1 MTKENKMGVMPI
13 KKLIVT
19 MSLPMMISM
28 MVQALY
34 NVVDSIFVSQI
45 NEEALTAVTLAFPM
59 QNLMIA
65 LAAGTG
71 VGVNALLSRSLG
83 EKKYD
88 QARKCIT
95 FCVYSMAVS
104 GIVILA
110 LGCLFMNQIA
120 GIAGADDENLLYTYD
135 YLRWIFIGA
144 PVIILSNG
152 MVHLFRSA
160 GLIKEATIG
169 IIIGN
174 GINILLDWVFIVLMG
189 KGTAGAALATSV
201 GFLCSTVYY
210 FACMVKEISKKNE
223 LYSLSPK
230 SLSVTPAMTADV
242 VKIGIPGALI
252 TVMISV
258 SNIVLNNYI
267 SIYGSDAVA
276 AYGIAYKIDMFPI
289 MLSVGL
295 SQGVAPLMGYCYG
308 AGQKTR
314 LRRVMRYATID
325 GIVLGGVFTA
335 LFLTASQ
342 ILTGIFLAD
351 NELVALS
358 ASFLRVLALS
368 APCLG
373 IINTVTSY
381 FQALGKA
388 VNSLVITLMRNL
400 ILFIPG
406 VIILNKLFGLDGA
419 IAAQPVVEVILA
431 VVCVVMYMIGVKTE
445 MPIQES
451 HSVEVSEAA

>member
-1 MTKENKMGVMPI
+1 MSNVFEEKNI
-13 KKLIVT
+13 QKLIVT
-19 MSLPMMISM
+19 LGIPAMLGTLATLI
-28 MVQALY
+28 Y
-34 NVVDSIFVSQI
+34 NMADTYFVSMTKNPAQI
-45 NEEALTAVTLAFPM
+45 AAVTLCTPILLIIMSVSSIFGM
-59 QNLMIA
+59 GGSSVIA
-65 LAAGTG
+65 
-71 VGVNALLSRSLG
+71 RMLG
-83 EKKYD
+83 EKKSD

-95 FCVYSMAVS
+95 FCIYAMAVS
-104 GIVILA
+104 GIVILV
-110 LGCLFMNQIA
+110 LGSLFMNQVA
-120 GIAGADDENLLYTYD
+120 GIAGADEENLLYTND
-135 YLRWIFIGA
+135 YLRWIFFGA

-169 IIIGN
+169 IVIGN
-174 GINILLDWVFIVLMG
+174 GINILLDWVFIVLME

-210 FACMVKEISKKNE
+210 FACMVKEISRKNE

-230 SLSVTPAMTADV
+230 SLSVTPAMTFDV

-267 SIYGSDAVA
+267 GIYGSDAVA

-314 LRRVMRYATID
+314 LRKVMRYATVD
-325 GIVLGGVFTA
+325 GIILGALFTA
-335 LFLTASQ
+335 LFLVASQ
-342 ILTGIFLAD
+342 ILTGIFLSEK
-351 NELVALS
+351 ELVALS

-419 IAAQPVVEVILA
+419 IAAQPVVEVMLA
-431 VVCVVMYMIGVKTE
+431 VVCIAMYLGGAKTE
-445 MPIQES
+445 AS
-451 HSVEVSEAA
+451 KSVPCDIKVSDAV

>member
-1 MTKENKMGVMPI
+1 MSNVFEENNIQKAIVTLGIPAMLGTLATLIYNMADTYFVSMTKNP
-13 KKLIVT
+13 
-19 MSLPMMISM
+19 
-28 MVQALY
+28 A
-34 NVVDSIFVSQI
+34 QI
-45 NEEALTAVTLAFPM
+45 AAVTLCTPILLIIMSVSSIFGM
-59 QNLMIA
+59 GGSSVIA
-65 LAAGTG
+65 
-71 VGVNALLSRSLG
+71 RMLG
-83 EKKYD
+83 EKKTD
-88 QARKCIT
+88 MARKCIT
-95 FCVYSMAVS
+95 FCVYAMAVS
-104 GIVILA
+104 GALILV

-120 GIAGADDENLLYTYD
+120 GIAGADEENLLYTNE

-169 IIIGN
+169 IVIGN
-174 GINILLDWVFIVLMG
+174 GVNILLDWVFIVLMG

-201 GFLCSTVYY
+201 GFLCSMLYY
-210 FACMVKEISKKNE
+210 FACIAKEISKKNE
-223 LYSLSPK
+223 LFSLSLK
-230 SLSVTPAMTADV
+230 NLSVSPALTADV

-252 TVMISV
+252 TVMIGA

-267 SIYGSDAVA
+267 GIYGSDAVA

-308 AGQKTR
+308 AGQKLR
-314 LRRVMRYATID
+314 LKKVMRYATID
-325 GIVLGGVFTA
+325 GIILGGLFTV

-342 ILTGIFLAD
+342 ILTGIFLSD
-351 NELVALS
+351 KELVELS

-388 VNSLVITLMRNL
+388 ANSLAITLMRNL

-406 VIILNKLFGLDGA
+406 VIILNRIFGLDGA
-419 IAAQPVVEVILA
+419 IAAQPVVEVILS
-431 VVCVVMYMIGVKTE
+431 VICVVMYLAGVKREVDASDSET
-445 MPIQES
+445 I
-451 HSVEVSEAA
+451 VVSEMA

>member
-1 MTKENKMGVMPI
+1 MSNIFEEKNIQKAIVTLGIPAMLGTLATLIYNMADTYFVSMTKNP
-13 KKLIVT
+13 
-19 MSLPMMISM
+19 
-28 MVQALY
+28 A
-34 NVVDSIFVSQI
+34 QI
-45 NEEALTAVTLAFPM
+45 AAVTLCTPVLLIIMSISSIFGM
-59 QNLMIA
+59 GGSSVIA
-65 LAAGTG
+65 
-71 VGVNALLSRSLG
+71 RMLG
-83 EKKYD
+83 EKKLD

-95 FCVYSMAVS
+95 FCIYAMAVS

-120 GIAGADDENLLYTYD
+120 VIAGADKENLFYTYD

-169 IIIGN
+169 IVIGN
-174 GINILLDWVFIVLMG
+174 GINIVFDWVFIVLMG

-210 FACMVKEISKKNE
+210 FACIAKEISKKNE
-223 LYSLSPK
+223 LYNISPN

-308 AGQKTR
+308 AGQKLR
-314 LRRVMRYATID
+314 LKRVMRYATID
-325 GIVLGGVFTA
+325 GTILGGLFTVMFIA
-335 LFLTASQ
+335 ASQ
-342 ILTGIFLAD
+342 ILTSVFFTD
-351 NELVALS
+351 KELVALS

-406 VIILNKLFGLDGA
+406 VIILNKLLGLEGA
-419 IAAQPVVEVILA
+419 IAAQPVVEGILSL
-431 VVCVVMYMIGVKTE
+431 VCIVMYMMGVKAKTKSL
-445 MPIQES
+445 IT
-451 HSVEVSEAA
+451 HNEVASEAV

>member
-1 MTKENKMGVMPI
+1 
-13 KKLIVT
+13 
-19 MSLPMMISM
+19 
-28 MVQALY
+28 
-34 NVVDSIFVSQI
+34 
-45 NEEALTAVTLAFPM
+45 
-59 QNLMIA
+59 
-65 LAAGTG
+65 
-71 VGVNALLSRSLG
+71 
-83 EKKYD
+83 
-88 QARKCIT
+88 
-95 FCVYSMAVS
+95 
-104 GIVILA
+104 
-110 LGCLFMNQIA
+110 
-120 GIAGADDENLLYTYD
+120 
-135 YLRWIFIGA
+135 
-144 PVIILSNG
+144 

-169 IIIGN
+169 IVIGN
-174 GINILLDWVFIVLMG
+174 GINILLDWVFIVLME

-210 FACMVKEISKKNE
+210 FACMVKEISRKNE

-230 SLSVTPAMTADV
+230 SLSVTPAMTSDV

-267 SIYGSDAVA
+267 GIYGSDAVA

-314 LRRVMRYATID
+314 LRKVMRYATVD
-325 GIVLGGVFTA
+325 GIILGALFTA
-335 LFLTASQ
+335 LFLVASQ
-342 ILTGIFLAD
+342 ILTGIFLSEK
-351 NELVALS
+351 ELVALS

-388 VNSLVITLMRNL
+388 VSSLVITLMRNL

-419 IAAQPVVEVILA
+419 IAAQPVVEVMLA
-431 VVCVVMYMIGVKTE
+431 VVCIAMYLGGVKTE
-445 MPIQES
+445 AS
-451 HSVEVSEAA
+451 KSVPCDIEVSDEA